1 METILLMQKEKNM
14 SVYLEIV
21 DVYAREILD
30 SRGNPTVEAEV
41 KVKDGEHVFTGRASV
56 PSGASTGEHEAK
68 ELRDTDSGR
77 YHGKGV
83 HQAVVNVNDR
93 IKAVL
98 LGKDAANQV
107 LIDQILNCTDGT
119 ENKCNLGANATL
131 PVSMACAKACA
142 KALNLPLH
150 RYLGGVYGIRMPM
163 PMMNIL
169 NGGRHADN
177 TVIFRSL

>member
-1 METILLMQKEKNM
+1 MYLPGVQ
-14 SVYLEIV
+14 VY
-21 DVYAREILD
+21 
-30 SRGNPTVEAEV
+30 
-41 KVKDGEHVFTGRASV
+41 

-119 ENKCNLGANATL
+119 ENKCNLGKCDVVCFYGLCKGLCKGIESAITPLSGRCIRNPDANADDEYFEWGA
-131 PVSMACAKACA
+131 SCRQ
-142 KALNLPLH
+142 H
-150 RYLGGVYGIRMPM
+150 GGFY
-163 PMMNIL
+163 
-169 NGGRHADN
+169 
-177 TVIFRSL
+177 RSL

>member
-1 METILLMQKEKNM
+1 MA
-14 SVYLEIV
+14 VYLEIV

-107 LIDQILNCTDGT
+107 LIDQILNCIESAITPLSGRSIRNPD
-119 ENKCNLGANATL
+119 ANADDEYFEWGA
-131 PVSMACAKACA
+131 SCRQ
-142 KALNLPLH
+142 H
-150 RYLGGVYGIRMPM
+150 GGFSGVYDRA
-163 PMMNIL
+163 
-169 NGGRHADN
+169 GGG
-177 TVIFRSL
+177 TG